1 MRWGTADPNHDTPV
15 LMTVKEISLIL
26 LIPHS
31 TVGYIV
37 STFLYRGYNGYTR
50 IYSRW
55 KMLSS

>member
-37 STFLYRGYNGYTR
+37 STFLYRG
-50 IYSRW
+50 
-55 KMLSS
+55 